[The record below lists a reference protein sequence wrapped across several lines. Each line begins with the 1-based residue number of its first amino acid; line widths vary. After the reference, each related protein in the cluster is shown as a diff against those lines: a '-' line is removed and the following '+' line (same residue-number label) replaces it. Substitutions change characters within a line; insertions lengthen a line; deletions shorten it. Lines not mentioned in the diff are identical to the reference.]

1 MEGVV
6 PKYNWKNKKHK
17 IRQQEALD
25 IDAPF
30 TDGAPTVTESGDAG
44 KEVEV
49 EVEQEDDDVDM
60 HLEEILFKVWGGFD

>member
-1 MEGVV
+1 
-6 PKYNWKNKKHK
+6 
-17 IRQQEALD
+17 
-25 IDAPF
+25 
-30 TDGAPTVTESGDAG
+30 VTESGDAG